1 MRKLSGKKITL
12 EIDILIMGKY
22 ITHNAAKIIEIHR
35 EKRFLFGFKVYQSNH
50 KKNNFN
56 GRHPR
61 FAQTF
66 LNFFEL

>member
-22 ITHNAAKIIEIHR
+22 ITHNTAKIIEIHR

-50 KKNNFN
+50 KKK
-56 GRHPR
+56 
-61 FAQTF
+61 
-66 LNFFEL
+66 